1 MLTVTLIDVEF
12 PSSTAYFPSS
22 SEDIQSTNSRCRLKK
37 HLTLFFISVFFLN
50 SIKVF
55 HFMFHVNAS
64 IVQFLFVF

>member
-1 MLTVTLIDVEF
+1 MLTLTLIDVEF

-37 HLTLFFISVFFLN
+37 TFNIVFHFSFFLN

-55 HFMFHVNAS
+55 YFMFHVNAS